1 MDTHISHKHWQCQA
15 RHNDRNEH
23 LELCLSNDYW
33 EFVCL
38 LQGCLEL
45 YDKDY
50 VRIAT
55 FMPEDSNLIFIP
67 QETIVHYHFMQQN
80 QCLRYLRVRFCSTWL
95 HSLCDTPD
103 ACVKYSIEHGR
114 RIALAAKVPV
124 RISAGMR
131 SHIQTLVAHR
141 EDAFYDRI
149 QMEACLMHLM
159 SYVLPLLRHQ
169 CFCNDFQSVKERHFD
184 KIIRAEK
191 IIRENIK
198 EPCTLIS
205 LARSVGTNECTLKQ
219 GFKAIYGTTVYNY
232 LNNLRMMRALE
243 LIEGSDLSIGDISE
257 ALGYKNHSNFT
268 VAFKKHYGYTPKKAK
283 NSLVEN

>member
-1 MDTHISHKHWQCQA
+1 MDTHISHKHWQYWA
-15 RHNDRNEH
+15 HHSDKNEH
-23 LELCLSNDYW
+23 LELCLPSDYW
-33 EFVCL
+33 EFICL
-38 LQGCLEL
+38 LQGSLEL

-50 VRIAT
+50 RRIAT

-67 QETIVHYHFMQQN
+67 KETIVHYHFMQRDAR
-80 QCLRYLRVRFCSTWL
+80 LHYLRVRFCSTWL

-103 ACVKYSIEHGR
+103 ACVKYSIERGQR
-114 RIALAAKVPV
+114 TALAATTPV
-124 RISAGMR
+124 RISASMR
-131 SHIQTLVAHR
+131 SPVQELLSYQ

-149 QMEACLMHLM
+149 QMEASLMHLM
-159 SYVLPLLRHQ
+159 SYVLPLLRQQ
-169 CFCNDFQSVKERHFD
+169 CSCNDFQSIKERHFD

-191 IIRENIK
+191 IVRENIK

-232 LNNLRMMRALE
+232 LNNLRMVRALE

-283 NSLVEN
+283 NSLIEN